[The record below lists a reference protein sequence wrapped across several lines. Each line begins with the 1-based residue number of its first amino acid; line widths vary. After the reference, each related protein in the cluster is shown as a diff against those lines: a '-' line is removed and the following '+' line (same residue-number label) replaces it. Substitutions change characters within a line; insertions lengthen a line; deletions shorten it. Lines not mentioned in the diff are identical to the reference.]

1 MGLTCKTMPT
11 LRIRLIF
18 LDNFFGN
25 KKAPV
30 TKLEVH
36 KWAVDQSGGVMLTA
50 DDIARTLVMLGSDA
64 SAALNGHNLIA
75 DKGLSASVAT
85 GQVDYSALG

>member
-1 MGLTCKTMPT
+1 MPA

-25 KKAPV
+25 KKASV

-36 KWAVDQSGGVMLTA
+36 RWAVDQNLVYDSDVKVGMLP
-50 DDIARTLVMLGSDA
+50 
-64 SAALNGHNLIA
+64 
-75 DKGLSASVAT
+75 
-85 GQVDYSALG
+85 

>member
-1 MGLTCKTMPT
+1 MPT

-36 KWAVDQSGGVMLTA
+36 KWAVDQSLVYDSDVRVSMLP
-50 DDIARTLVMLGSDA
+50 
-64 SAALNGHNLIA
+64 
-75 DKGLSASVAT
+75 
-85 GQVDYSALG
+85 